1 MIPQHSSPRRLDV
14 ATTSRRTSFWLTALL
29 GLPALNVVV
38 LLVAGSGLVVPVA
51 AVLALLE
58 LVLLIALSRD
68 WGIGVLGA
76 LGAMLGNVAMTLLVL
91 ILALLVAFMASCNGG
106 CLS

>member
-1 MIPQHSSPRRLDV
+1 MVS
-14 ATTSRRTSFWLTALL
+14 TLL
-29 GLPALNVVV
+29 RVVV

-58 LVLLIALSRD
+58 LVLPIALSRD

-91 ILALLVAFMASCNGG
+91 ILALLVAFMASCNGE